1 MNASSVPTI
10 RLPAPVSAW
19 MASHSP
25 VERGIAAGLA
35 LAAAIALALGR
46 LLAADGSRRRSA
58 SPRGARATPPHSRMP
73 ARSHAKWRALHPVP
87 RNSRRPTHA
96 RLLDRV
102 LAQQNLREAVTSLDW
117 RDGRARIVLA
127 AVGYDALIVALE
139 ALQRDARLRVV
150 EATITA
156 RVEPGIVRAELT
168 LGR

>member
-1 MNASSVPTI
+1 MRASSLTTI

-25 VERGIAAGLA
+25 AERRIAVGLA
-35 LAAAIALALGR
+35 TAAAIALLWVGFWQPMARDTATLRLATAGDATALAQAR
-46 LLAADGSRRRSA
+46 EIAREMASA
-58 SPRGARATPPHSRMP
+58 PPGAPQRAPTD
-73 ARSHAKWRALHPVP
+73 ARSM
-87 RNSRRPTHA
+87 
-96 RLLDRV
+96 LDRV
-102 LAQQNLREAVTSLDW
+102 LAQQGLQSAVTSLDW